1 MAKRARPTEPGLAD
15 DPVLF
20 KVMTEIDMIA
30 HMAAVEFQ
38 RLLPE
43 DVTPAQFG
51 VLNRLL
57 RLGETETVSELAD
70 AFLVAQPTMSSTVKR
85 LHAKGFVDFIP
96 DKDDRRI
103 KRVTATA
110 KGKAMRKKAVKA
122 LDPYWAELTGA
133 APAAIRNADWGAML
147 ETLTAMRDFLE
158 QRRG

>member
-1 MAKRARPTEPGLAD
+1 MDERARPTEPGLAD

-57 RLGETETVSELAD
+57 RLETETVSELAD
-70 AFLVAQPTMSSTVKR
+70 AFRVAQPTMSSTVKR
-85 LHAKGFVDFIP
+85 LHAKSYVGFIP
-96 DKDDRRI
+96 DKDDRRV

-110 KGKAMRKKAVKA
+110 KGKAVRKKAVKA
-122 LDPYWAELTGA
+122 LDPYWAELMGA
-133 APAAIRNADWGAML
+133 APAALRDANWDAML

-158 QRRG
+158 RRRG